1 MKTYHSNR
9 GPLKFHFLVWGL
21 FLAMALL
28 SCKTRSVANDE
39 SKTKQELKTEDKNTS
54 QSISESESK
63 SSTVA
68 EDKKQN
74 NIISESE
81 DVEVIEEFNPPDST
95 GKQSLKSRTTRKHKA
110 KQEDK
115 SFINN
120 TVIAHA
126 VSKAIDTYKTEQQK
140 TQRQNLKERRQNK
153 SSQSDS
159 TVAANLP
166 WYFYVLFL
174 IGALFFLFLQFKP

>member
-28 SCKTRSVANDE
+28 SCKTRSVANNE
-39 SKTKQELKTEDKNTS
+39 SNIKQELKTDEKTIS
-54 QSISESESK
+54 QGISESESNI
-63 SSTVA
+63 STVA

-115 SFINN
+115 SLIHN
-120 TVIAHA
+120 TVIGHA
-126 VSKAIDTYKTEQQK
+126 ISKAVNTYKTEQQK
-140 TQRQNLKERRQNK
+140 TQQQNLKERRQNK

-159 TVAANLP
+159 TIAANLP
-166 WYFYVLFL
+166 WYVWLILTIGILIFL
-174 IGALFFLFLQFKP
+174 IFKYR

>member
-81 DVEVIEEFNPPDST
+81 DVEVIEEFNPPDSA
-95 GKQSLKSRTTRKHKA
+95 GKQSLKSRTTRKRKA

-115 SFINN
+115 SLIHN
-120 TVIAHA
+120 TVIGHA

-140 TQRQNLKERRQNK
+140 TQQRNIKERTQNK
-153 SSQSDS
+153 SSQSNS
-159 TVAANLP
+159 TIAANLP
-166 WYFYVLFL
+166 WYVWLILTIGILIFL
-174 IGALFFLFLQFKP
+174 IFKYR